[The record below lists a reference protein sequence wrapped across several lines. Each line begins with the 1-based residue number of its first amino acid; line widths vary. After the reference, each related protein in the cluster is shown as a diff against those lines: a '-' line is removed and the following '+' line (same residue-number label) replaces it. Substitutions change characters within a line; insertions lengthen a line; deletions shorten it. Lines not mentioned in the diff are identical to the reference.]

1 MLRLLAGA
9 LVFVLSPITS
19 VAAQTAPV
27 TAADPEPAR
36 LAAAQALIS
45 RIMPAD
51 KRDAMVE
58 QMLRPMMENIRG
70 AVLSGPKFEAARA
83 DNPKLAATVETFM
96 KEEFERSIET
106 MKAAMPAMTDAMARA
121 YGRRFTLDQLQ
132 ALDTFF
138 QTPAGRAYVEVAPT
152 IMTDPD
158 LLAVQRSMMTD
169 AMTGLQQRMAAFG
182 AKIDAEAKQRN

>member
-9 LVFVLSPITS
+9 LLFVLAPTAS
-19 VAAQTAPV
+19 AGAQTVPA
-27 TAADPEPAR
+27 TAAAPDPAR
-36 LAAAQALIS
+36 LAAAQALMS

-83 DNPKLAATVETFM
+83 DNPKLAATVEAFM

-106 MKAAMPAMTDAMARA
+106 MKAAMPAMIDAMARA